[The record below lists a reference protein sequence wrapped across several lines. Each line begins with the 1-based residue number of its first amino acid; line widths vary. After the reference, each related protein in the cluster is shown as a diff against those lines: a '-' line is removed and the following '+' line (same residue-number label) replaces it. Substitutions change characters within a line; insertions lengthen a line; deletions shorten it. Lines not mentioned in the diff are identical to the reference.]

1 MPNLQPAAVLW
12 DMDGTLIDSEH
23 YWMNSEQHLAK
34 STGAIWTAEDGMNLI
49 GMSLYDSTRVIK
61 QKLGLSEEPE
71 LIIENLTDSVI
82 SQLGSPM
89 PWRPGAIELLL
100 ELKSRGIKCA
110 LVTMSMR
117 RMALAVAERAGE
129 SVFDVV
135 VAGDDVTHGKPHPEA
150 YLKAAELLGVDI
162 RDCIA
167 FEDSV
172 TGLRSAEASEAIA
185 VGIPN
190 IVQLEQKPDRHIW
203 QTLEG
208 VTVDHLIDFYKE
220 KRANDDRK

>member
-1 MPNLQPAAVLW
+1 MYKRQ
-12 DMDGTLIDSEH
+12 
-23 YWMNSEQHLAK
+23 
-34 STGAIWTAEDGMNLI
+34 
-49 GMSLYDSTRVIK
+49 
-61 QKLGLSEEPE
+61 
-71 LIIENLTDSVI
+71 
-82 SQLGSPM
+82 
-89 PWRPGAIELLL
+89 IELLG

-117 RMALAVAERAGE
+117 RMALAVAGRAGE

-135 VAGDDVTHGKPHPEA
+135 VAGDDVIHGKPHPEA

-162 RDCIA
+162 HDCIA

-190 IVQLEQKPDRHIW
+190 IVQLEQKPGRHIW

-208 VTVDHLIDFYKE
+208 VAVDHLIDFYKE
-220 KRANDDRK
+220 QRAKDDRK

>member
-1 MPNLQPAAVLW
+1 
-12 DMDGTLIDSEH
+12 
-23 YWMNSEQHLAK
+23 
-34 STGAIWTAEDGMNLI
+34 
-49 GMSLYDSTRVIK
+49 
-61 QKLGLSEEPE
+61 
-71 LIIENLTDSVI
+71 
-82 SQLGSPM
+82 
-89 PWRPGAIELLL
+89 
-100 ELKSRGIKCA
+100 
-110 LVTMSMR
+110 MSMR

-135 VAGDDVTHGKPHPEA
+135 VAGDDVIQGKPHPEA

-190 IVQLEQKPDRHIW
+190 IVQLEQKPGRHIW

-208 VTVDHLIDFYKE
+208 VTFDHLIDFYKE
-220 KRANDDRK
+220 QRAKDDRK